1 MSLILGYANKNNAII
16 MSDGRAGE
24 NGSYSEHYNKTLKI
38 NENIVIGFAGYVET
52 IEHFLKATFHE
63 MGEERDQYYIND
75 FWELMKFAMNLEE
88 TQKHF
93 HSTFIIIGRDNNGN
107 MHTSIIGQSTNYKL
121 ERSIVT
127 TPRVVSIGGT
137 IEGKTIE
144 EIYMRN
150 IKKYHISIDDCMR
163 TTIQEV
169 AQLDASV
176 NTNCFSVTI

>member
-24 NGSYSEHYNKTLKI
+24 NGCVSEYYNKTLKI
-38 NENIVIGFAGYVET
+38 NDNIIIGFAGYAET
-52 IEHFLKATFHE
+52 IEYFLKATFHE

-75 FWELMKFAMNLEE
+75 FWELMQFAMNIKE
-88 TQKHF
+88 TQKDI

-107 MHTSIIGQSTNYKL
+107 MHTSIIGQSTEYKL
-121 ERSIVT
+121 ESSIVT

-137 IEGKTIE
+137 IDGKIIE
-144 EIYMRN
+144 EIYVRN
-150 IKKYHISIDDCMR
+150 IKKYHIPINDCMR
-163 TTIQEV
+163 TTIHDV
-169 AQLDASV
+169 AQLDTSV

>member
-24 NGSYSEHYNKTLKI
+24 NGSYAEHYNKTLKI
-38 NENIVIGFAGYVET
+38 NDNIIIGFAGYVET

-75 FWELMKFAMNLEE
+75 FWELMQFAMNLEE

-107 MHTSIIGQSTNYKL
+107 MHTSIMGQSTDYKL
-121 ERSIVT
+121 ETSTVA

-137 IEGKTIE
+137 IDGKIIE

-150 IKKYHISIDDCMR
+150 IKKYNVPIDERMR

-169 AQLDASV
+169 SQLDISV
-176 NTNCFSVTI
+176 NTNCFSVKI